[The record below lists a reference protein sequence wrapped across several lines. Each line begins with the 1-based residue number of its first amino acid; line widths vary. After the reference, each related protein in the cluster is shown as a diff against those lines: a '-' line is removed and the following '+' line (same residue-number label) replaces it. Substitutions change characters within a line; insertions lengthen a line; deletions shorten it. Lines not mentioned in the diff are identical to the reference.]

1 MSLVRPFEAADA
13 EAVAAMF
20 QRMLRKRRAPPPAAL
35 AAYMR
40 DFYLETP
47 ERGDGIASL
56 VHVDDAGRVSGFVGV
71 HALPMTL
78 DGRRLRAAVCG
89 SLMADGTDG
98 HDRDPMA
105 GARLLK
111 AFIDGPQDLS
121 FSETANAVSTR
132 LWTRLRGVVLPQYSL
147 DWVRVIRPAGFAVEL
162 ATGRAG
168 PMHLLKP
175 AAAAFDALF
184 RRSMKPGDR
193 RWTAAMPG
201 GTPKAARVSDV
212 DRTGFAA
219 LLEPL
224 TQQFSLRPAWRDMP
238 LDKML
243 ADAAA
248 RSDLGNLVFCRVA
261 APTGAAIG
269 AFAYHARPGGIGR
282 VLQVLAR
289 PGQAGAVVDSLVDD
303 AARRGLCGLRGRIQP
318 VLLEA
323 MLTRRIAFV
332 PVASTVVHARE
343 GEILRALTGSQA
355 FLNGLA
361 GENWS
366 RLIGGRFD

>member
-1 MSLVRPFEAADA
+1 VSLVRPFEAADA
-13 EAVAAMF
+13 EAVASLF
-20 QRMLRKRRAPPPAAL
+20 QRMLRKLRAPAPAAL
-35 AAYMR
+35 TAYIR

-56 VHVDDAGRVSGFVGV
+56 VHVDDTGRISGFVGV
-71 HALPMTL
+71 HALPMIL
-78 DGRRLRAAVCG
+78 DGRPLRAAVCG
-89 SLMADGTDG
+89 SLMADGR
-98 HDRDPMA
+98 DRDPMA

-111 AFIDGPQDLS
+111 AFVDGPQDLS

-147 DWVRVIRPAGFAVEL
+147 DWVRVIRPAGFAIEL
-162 ATGRAG
+162 AAGRAG
-168 PMHLLKP
+168 SLRLLKP
-175 AAAAFDALF
+175 AAAAFDGLL
-184 RRSMKPGDR
+184 RRSLKPGDR
-193 RWTAAMPG
+193 RWAVARESEPA
-201 GTPKAARVSDV
+201 KAARASEIDGA
-212 DRTGFAA
+212 DFAS

-224 TQQFSLRPAWRDMP
+224 TQQFALRPAWSDMP

-248 RSDLGNLVFCRVA
+248 RPDLGDLVFSRVET
-261 APTGAAIG
+261 PNGAVTG
-269 AFAYHARPGGIGR
+269 AFAYHARAGRIGR

-289 PGQAGAVVDSLVDD
+289 PGQAGAVLDSLVDD
-303 AARRGLCGLRGRIQP
+303 AARRGLCGLRGRTQP
-318 VLLEA
+318 ALLEA
-323 MLTRRIAFV
+323 MLTRKLAFV
-332 PVASTVVHARE
+332 PVASSVVHARDA
-343 GEILRALTGSQA
+343 GILHALKTQQA